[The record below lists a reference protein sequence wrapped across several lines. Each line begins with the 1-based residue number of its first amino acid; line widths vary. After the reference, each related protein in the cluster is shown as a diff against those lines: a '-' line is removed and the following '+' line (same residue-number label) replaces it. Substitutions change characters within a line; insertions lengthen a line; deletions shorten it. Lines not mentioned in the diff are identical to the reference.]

1 VRTSFIVAA
10 SALIAV
16 AVLVATAGPGAG
28 QPAGTIE
35 PVASSAF
42 TRLAPPPLDPA
53 TTTPTPDSP
62 ANPADPARPIVDAGV
77 APVPTRRPAIA
88 QPRPAVGV
96 VVKATP
102 APTWG
107 TAEYSWYGPGFYGS
121 GTACGQTYSKTILGV
136 AHKTLPCGTR
146 VTFRNP
152 KNGKSITVKVIDRGP
167 YVAGRMWDLSYATCS
182 YLDNC
187 YTSTIQYRIH

>member
-28 QPAGTIE
+28 KPAGTIE
-35 PVASSAF
+35 PLDSTAF
-42 TRLAPPPLDPA
+42 TRVSLPPLDAA
-53 TTTPTPDSP
+53 TATPTPTPSSRATP
-62 ANPADPARPIVDAGV
+62 APSRPADL
-77 APVPTRRPAIA
+77 
-88 QPRPAVGV
+88 QPRLAVGPV
-96 VVKATP
+96 VQPTP
-102 APTWG
+102 APTWR

-136 AHKTLPCGTR
+136 AHKTLPCGTK
-146 VTFRNP
+146 VTLRNP
-152 KNGKSITVKVIDRGP
+152 KNGRSITVRVIDRGP
-167 YVAGRMWDLSYATCS
+167 YVAGRMWDLSRATCA

-187 YTSTIQYRIH
+187 DTAMIQYRLP